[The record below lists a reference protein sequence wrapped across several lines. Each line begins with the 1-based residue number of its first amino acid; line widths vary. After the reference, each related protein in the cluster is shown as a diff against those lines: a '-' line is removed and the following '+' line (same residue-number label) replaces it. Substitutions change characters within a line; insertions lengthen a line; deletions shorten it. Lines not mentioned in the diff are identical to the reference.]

1 MDRYL
6 PFEIADAISCSKAG
20 STPTNPD
27 ACKWSI
33 FSSLAAVK
41 HLPTRFELLAGKYL
55 SKSTVFGIRDVSFG
69 KNGWVFRFDRPH
81 AGADFNHLN
90 INPKFTGV
98 ADPHI
103 PLPGGAVPVGE
114 AATKAINVAG
124 KVVLVAAVAVDTYR
138 HEVFSVAM
146 RSALI

>member
-1 MDRYL
+1 MPHLTALLEVDKSW
-6 PFEIADAISCSKAG
+6 FTDAISSSKAG
-20 STPTNPD
+20 ATPTNTEG
-27 ACKWSI
+27 KWSI

-55 SKSTVFGIRDVSFG
+55 SKSTVFGIRDVAFG

-90 INPKFTGV
+90 INPKFSGV

-138 HEVFSVAM
+138 FFS
-146 RSALI
+146 SIH

>member
-1 MDRYL
+1 
-6 PFEIADAISCSKAG
+6 
-20 STPTNPD
+20 
-27 ACKWSI
+27 
-33 FSSLAAVK
+33 
-41 HLPTRFELLAGKYL
+41 
-55 SKSTVFGIRDVSFG
+55 VSFG

-81 AGADFNHLN
+81 SGADFNHLN

-146 RSALI
+146 RCDNFRRRENNYICDKLKTRENRVQAACLFAFAAFSLHDCWKFQLSGWLISGES